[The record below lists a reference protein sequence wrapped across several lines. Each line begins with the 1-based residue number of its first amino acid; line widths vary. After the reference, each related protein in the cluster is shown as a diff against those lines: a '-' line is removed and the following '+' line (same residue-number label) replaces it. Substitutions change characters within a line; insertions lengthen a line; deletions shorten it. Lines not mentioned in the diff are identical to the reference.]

1 MACSV
6 FHRSPLAIVVFRI
19 RRGLLETQSFK
30 TLKQKQISRNQECL
44 LYLNIIL
51 KSVLFLTAGGTLAFI
66 LTPPIYRNI

>member
-1 MACSV
+1 MILTEEQLHDWGWRVPFFIGAL
-6 FHRSPLAIVVFRI
+6 LAIVVFRI

-51 KSVLFLTAGGTLAFI
+51 KRPS
-66 LTPPIYRNI
+66 PYYS